1 MTGKE
6 KELQDYRERAVI
18 LAQKNKDENSGADFL
33 SRRDKLTRD
42 DMPEEMKQG
51 IVDFILSVGDNIVE
65 NIYLVRKTVSES
77 FFTSV
82 FIIHFYGGTDKQR
95 DEIMHKIFRYLDSYP
110 VDCNFR
116 CLITS
121 TIPKSRWIRS
131 TAHSFIPRKIKI
143 NDIRSTKWKP

>member
-82 FIIHFYGGTDKQR
+82 FIVHFYGGTDKQR
-95 DEIMHKIFRYLDSYP
+95 GEIMHKIFRYLDSYP
-110 VDCNFR
+110 VDWQFSLFDYFDYPEIKVDKIDGA
-116 CLITS
+116 LIYS
-121 TIPKSRWIRS
+121 KKN
-131 TAHSFIPRKIKI
+131 KI
-143 NDIRSTKWKP
+143 